1 MPGYPLNRVEPADLT
16 VRVLEEI
23 RDDQRG
29 MREDLR
35 GMREDLRA
43 SVEAQAELAREFR
56 NRFEVI
62 ETTLRDLAQQ
72 MVLLA
77 RGVKVAIEQRGQV
90 DSRFE
95 AIEQRIA
102 ELEKRAAG

>member
-1 MPGYPLNRVEPADLT
+1 VEPADLT
-16 VRVLEEI
+16 VGVLQEI
-23 RDDQRG
+23 RDDQ
-29 MREDLR
+29 R

-77 RGVKVAIEQRGQV
+77 RGVKVAIEQRGQA
-90 DSRFE
+90 DSRLDGLE
-95 AIEQRIA
+95 HRVA
-102 ELEKRAAG
+102 ELEKRTAG

>member
-1 MPGYPLNRVEPADLT
+1 MEPTDLT
-16 VRVLEEI
+16 VRVLQEI

-29 MREDLR
+29 MRQ
-35 GMREDLRA
+35 DLRA

-56 NRFEVI
+56 ARFEVI

-77 RGVKVAIEQRGQV
+77 RGVKVAIEQR
-90 DSRFE
+90 
-95 AIEQRIA
+95 A
-102 ELEKRAAG
+102 